1 MVLLCASL
9 TGCYTSYLPPSA
21 DEFALERT
29 LTNPEMP
36 LPEGAVS
43 SLRLATAELCSA
55 AIPCAEAWVSDL
67 GTFIR
72 FDSIDVATGF
82 ASGVD
87 DAEQDRYVVIDLSGL
102 ELSEDD
108 RRDVVG
114 TVFAQLPQ
122 DGGPFSLFGM

>member
-1 MVLLCASL
+1 M
-9 TGCYTSYLPPSA
+9 
-21 DEFALERT
+21 
-29 LTNPEMP
+29 
-36 LPEGAVS
+36 
-43 SLRLATAELCSA
+43 
-55 AIPCAEAWVSDL
+55 
-67 GTFIR
+67 
-72 FDSIDVATGF
+72 ATGF

>member
-1 MVLLCASL
+1 MRRSV
-9 TGCYTSYLPPSA
+9 G
-21 DEFALERT
+21 
-29 LTNPEMP
+29 
-36 LPEGAVS
+36 
-43 SLRLATAELCSA
+43 LR
-55 AIPCAEAWVSDL
+55 PRHV
-67 GTFIR
+67 IR